1 MQLLH
6 VKEAQDGSS
15 SSVLLVPELNWVTGA
30 PQSYLSLSM
39 YGLDTFNESTSAL
52 HKASLK
58 KIELDVLQVD
68 GTLILVDLFIN
79 YAVVHVQPIPSFLV
93 IKALPLVLTIY
104 H

>member
-6 VKEAQDGSS
+6 VREAQDGSS

-58 KIELDVLQVD
+58 NRVERAASRCYFDS
-68 GTLILVDLFIN
+68 G
-79 YAVVHVQPIPSFLV
+79 
-93 IKALPLVLTIY
+93 
-104 H
+104 